1 MGNVIVKTENDVY
14 LSADAIV
21 AFSFYKCSTYTQV
34 KATLNDTTLVTLK
47 TFQNKANPKNKK
59 YNSQIEADNYVKNIL
74 KRQGKLIIE

>member
-1 MGNVIVKTENDVY
+1 MGNVIVKTENNVY

-34 KATLNDTTLVTLK
+34 KATLNDETSIVLK